1 MAQAFQPVRP
11 ASHRLESLCHV
22 PAASHAI
29 RAHRTNPTHPS
40 RHEAAPLGCHQSL
53 YRNPVHLRRP
63 ESLLGDP
70 SYYLEPGDPGFVPY
84 PPLAGTLPSQPK
96 KRNKHPM
103 PKSDYISQNDD
114 QFAAQLDAFKT
125 GISPY
130 ATQVGVSPA
139 QITSQAADAA
149 YLGYVVACQ
158 GMMQGA
164 SQQWTAWKNLVR
176 GGGTPPATGAP
187 MAPMFP
193 AAVPAVALGIEVR
206 FRALVKQIK
215 AHANY
220 NPAIGEA
227 LGIEGA
233 VHGAPALT
241 TLQAVLTALLTGNAV
256 LIGWGWQGFGA
267 FLDMLEIQVDRGDG
281 KGWVMLAFDTTP
293 DYTDTH
299 PLPATP
305 AKWKYRGIYR
315 VADAQVGIWSNTV
328 EITVGG

>member
-1 MAQAFQPVRP
+1 
-11 ASHRLESLCHV
+11 
-22 PAASHAI
+22 
-29 RAHRTNPTHPS
+29 
-40 RHEAAPLGCHQSL
+40 
-53 YRNPVHLRRP
+53 
-63 ESLLGDP
+63 
-70 SYYLEPGDPGFVPY
+70 
-84 PPLAGTLPSQPK
+84 
-96 KRNKHPM
+96 
-103 PKSDYISQNDD
+103 
-114 QFAAQLDAFKT
+114 
-125 GISPY
+125 
-130 ATQVGVSPA
+130 
-139 QITSQAADAA
+139 
-149 YLGYVVACQ
+149 
-158 GMMQGA
+158 
-164 SQQWTAWKNLVR
+164 
-176 GGGTPPATGAP
+176 

-193 AAVPAVALGIEVR
+193 AAVPAVAPGIEVR

-233 VHGAPALT
+233 VHGAPDLT
-241 TLQAVLTALLTGNAV
+241 TLQAVITALLTGNAV